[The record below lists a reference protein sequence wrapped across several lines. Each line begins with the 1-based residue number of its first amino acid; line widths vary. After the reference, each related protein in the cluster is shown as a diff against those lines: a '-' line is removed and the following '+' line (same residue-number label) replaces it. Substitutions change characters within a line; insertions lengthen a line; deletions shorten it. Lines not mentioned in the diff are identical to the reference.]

1 MPPNFAE
8 MRHVLNI
15 AQVSM
20 ARTDITDL
28 LKLSRASSDLLPY
41 FC

>member
-15 AQVSM
+15 AQVSTVPFYTLM
-20 ARTDITDL
+20 PAQAEL
-28 LKLSRASSDLLPY
+28 YP
-41 FC
+41 